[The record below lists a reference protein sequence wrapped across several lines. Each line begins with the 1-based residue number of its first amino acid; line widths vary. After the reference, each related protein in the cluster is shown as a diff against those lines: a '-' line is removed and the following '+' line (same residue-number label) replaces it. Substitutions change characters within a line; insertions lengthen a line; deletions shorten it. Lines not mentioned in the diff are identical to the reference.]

1 MNRDLRILIT
11 EPIVPAVMDKLG
23 NIFDVTIGER
33 GYYNKKE
40 HLLKDL
46 RNYDAVLCM
55 LSNPVDRDVINST
68 SRLKIIA
75 NNAVGYNNIDVD
87 AARQAGIYVA
97 NTPDVLTD
105 ATADG
110 TFALLLA
117 IARRIPEAERA
128 LRRGEFDGWNPTGFL
143 GMELRGKTLGVI
155 GMGRIGAG
163 VALRAKAFGMN
174 IAYHNRKRANHNL
187 EKELGAQ
194 YTESVTDL
202 CRNSDIITLHCPLTP
217 ETRHLIN
224 GEMLGIMKKS
234 AILINASR
242 GPVVDE
248 AALANALKS
257 GIISGAGLDVYENE
271 PEIHPDLAA
280 LENCVL
286 LPHITSATHETREAM
301 GHLAADAII
310 GILGGKAP
318 ESIANLL

>member
-1 MNRDLRILIT
+1 MDRAKRILIT
-11 EPIVPAVMDKLG
+11 EPIMQAVMDKLSAR
-23 NIFDVTIGER
+23 FDVTVGRR

-40 HLLKDL
+40 NLLNEL
-46 RNYDAVLCM
+46 RDYDAVLCM
-55 LSNPVDRDVINST
+55 LSNPLDREVIESAG
-68 SRLKIIA
+68 RLRIIA

-87 AARQAGIYVA
+87 AAREAGIFVA

-117 IARRIPEAERA
+117 VARRIPEAERA

-143 GMELRGKTLGVI
+143 GMELRGKTLGII
-155 GMGRIGAG
+155 GMGRIGTG
-163 VALRAKAFGMN
+163 VARRALAFGMK
-174 IAYHNRKRANHNL
+174 IAYHNRSRADDAL
-187 EKELGAQ
+187 EKELGAA
-194 YTESVTDL
+194 YIDSVPEL
-202 CRNSDIITLHCPLTP
+202 CRQSDIISLHCPLTAG
-217 ETRHLIN
+217 TKHLIN
-224 GEMLGIMKKS
+224 GEILTLMKKT

-248 AALANALKS
+248 AALAAALKS
-257 GIISGAGLDVYENE
+257 GTIAGAGLDVYEHE
-271 PEIHPDLAA
+271 PEVHPDLPA

>member
-1 MNRDLRILIT
+1 MNRDVRILVT
-11 EPIVPAVMDKLG
+11 EPIVPAVMARLG
-23 NIFDVTIGER
+23 NRFDVTVGER

-40 HLLKDL
+40 HLLEDL

-55 LSNPVDRDVINST
+55 LSNPVDRDVIMST
-68 SRLKIIA
+68 DRLKIIA

-87 AARQAGIYVA
+87 AAREKGIYVS

-117 IARRIPEAERA
+117 VARRIPEAERA
-128 LRRGEFDGWNPTGFL
+128 LRRGEFDGWNPTGFM
-143 GMELRGKTLGVI
+143 GMELRGKTLGII

-163 VALRAKAFGMN
+163 VARRATAFGMK
-174 IAYHNRKRANHNL
+174 IAYHNRNRADHDL
-187 EKELGAQ
+187 EKELGAK
-194 YTESVTDL
+194 YIDSVPAL
-202 CRNSDIITLHCPLTP
+202 CRQSDIITLHCPLTH

-224 GEMLGIMKKS
+224 GEMLTMMKKS
-234 AILINASR
+234 AILINAAR

-248 AALANALKS
+248 AALATALKS
-257 GIISGAGLDVYENE
+257 GIIAGAGLDVYENE
-271 PEIHPDLAA
+271 PEVHPDLPA

>member
-1 MNRDLRILIT
+1 MDRAKRILIT
-11 EPIVPAVMDKLG
+11 EPIMQAVIDKLSSR
-23 NIFDVTIGER
+23 FDVTVGRR

-40 HLLKDL
+40 NLLKEL
-46 RNYDAVLCM
+46 RDYDAVLCM
-55 LSNPVDRDVINST
+55 LSNPLDREVIQSAD
-68 SRLKIIA
+68 RLKIIA

-87 AARQAGIYVA
+87 AAREAAIFVA

-117 IARRIPEAERA
+117 VARRIPEAERA

-143 GMELRGKTLGVI
+143 GMELRGKTLGII
-155 GMGRIGAG
+155 GMGRIGTV
-163 VALRAKAFGMN
+163 VARRAQAFGMK
-174 IAYHNRKRANHNL
+174 IAYHNRSRADHAL
-187 EKELGAQ
+187 ENELGAA
-194 YTESVTDL
+194 YIDSVPAL
-202 CRNSDIITLHCPLTP
+202 CRQSDIISLHCPLTP
-217 ETRHLIN
+217 GTKHLIN
-224 GEMLGIMKKS
+224 GEILTMMKKT

-242 GPVVDE
+242 GPIVDE
-248 AALANALKS
+248 AALVAALKS
-257 GIISGAGLDVYENE
+257 GTIAGAGLDVYEHE
-271 PEIHPDLAA
+271 PEVHPDLPA

>member
-1 MNRDLRILIT
+1 MDRAKRILIT
-11 EPIVPAVMDKLG
+11 EPIMQAVIDKLSAR
-23 NIFDVTIGER
+23 FDVTVGRR

-40 HLLKDL
+40 NLLNEL
-46 RNYDAVLCM
+46 RDYDAVLCM
-55 LSNPVDRDVINST
+55 LSNPLDREVIESAG
-68 SRLKIIA
+68 RLRIIA

-87 AARQAGIYVA
+87 AAREAGIFVA

-117 IARRIPEAERA
+117 VARRIPEAERA

-143 GMELRGKTLGVI
+143 GMELRGKTLGII
-155 GMGRIGAG
+155 GMGRIGTG
-163 VALRAKAFGMN
+163 VARRALAFGMK
-174 IAYHNRKRANHNL
+174 IAYHNRSRADDAL
-187 EKELGAQ
+187 EKELGAA
-194 YTESVTDL
+194 YIDSVPEL
-202 CRNSDIITLHCPLTP
+202 CRQSDIISLHCPLTAG
-217 ETRHLIN
+217 TKHLIN
-224 GEMLGIMKKS
+224 GEILTLMKKT

-248 AALANALKS
+248 AALAAALKS
-257 GIISGAGLDVYENE
+257 GTIAGAGLDVYEHE
-271 PEIHPDLAA
+271 PEVHPDLPA